1 MNNRKPFDKALYAQ
15 NDQKA
20 KDVIAGYY
28 EALGYL
34 VARNPNK
41 YSADLIL
48 LEKTVDGYY
57 KEIALIEVEIRN
69 SWSSKQWP
77 KNWDYRIAYR
87 KAKYQEQ
94 NDLPV
99 VYHTLNSDCTTFVK
113 FKGLL
118 SEYETIKD
126 SNKFVSD
133 ETFYSIQVQDNE
145 DVDQI
150 DLTVGF

>member
-1 MNNRKPFDKALYAQ
+1 MSNRKPFDKELFKQ

-20 KDVIAGYY
+20 KDIVSSYY

-48 LEKTVDGYY
+48 LEKAEDGYY
-57 KEIALIEVEIRN
+57 REVALVEVEIRN

-77 KNWDYRIAYR
+77 KAWDYRIAYR

-99 VYHTLNSDCTTFVK
+99 VYHTLNSDCTTVLK

-118 SEYETIKD
+118 SEYETIVD
-126 SNKFVSD
+126 SNKFVSE
-133 ETFYSIQVQDNE
+133 ETFYSINVQDNE
-145 DVDQI
+145 DVEMI